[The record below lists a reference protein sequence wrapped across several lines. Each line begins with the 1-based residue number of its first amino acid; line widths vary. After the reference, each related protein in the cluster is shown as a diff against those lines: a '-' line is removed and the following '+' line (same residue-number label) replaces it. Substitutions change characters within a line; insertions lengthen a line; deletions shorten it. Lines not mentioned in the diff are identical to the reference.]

1 MEVGIKVICIDNL
14 TWNSRKNYC
23 HKYQLTIGK
32 IYKIIGMITE
42 FYITI
47 VDDTGCDRN
56 FPVENFTTLA
66 KYRDNQIE
74 EILK

>member
-1 MEVGIKVICIDNL
+1 
-14 TWNSRKNYC
+14 
-23 HKYQLTIGK
+23 
-32 IYKIIGMITE
+32 MITE

-66 KYRDNQIE
+66 KYRDKQIE